1 MNQSAPDP
9 HAAEQRSLWLQGV
22 LLCLAA
28 GAILWPSLSAGFV
41 WDDFKQIADS
51 PTIADPEAPTRYF
64 SLNVVESW
72 GSEGR
77 GGEGVDTYRPLF
89 FIALWSIHHINGPDP
104 FWFHLAVL
112 LSHLGVCLLL
122 WTTARRWLGSNLAA
136 ALVFAVFAIH
146 PVTAEAFLWASA
158 ISESMAVAGLLG
170 AVLILDR
177 WCQNDPGSWTPT
189 LIAGFVMLLGLLSK
203 EAVVTALPVVS
214 LYLWRVRGVRL
225 RALLGPWMAVVVF
238 LVLRINAL
246 DGLQATGGGWTQR
259 LDAIRNLPI
268 LVLDGLRSLLTL
280 QPVGV
285 RHLYWDYR
293 DVTWIT
299 NAIAVAVLAVFVF
312 LAFRTRRR
320 APLVPT
326 ALAITICMLVPVAL
340 ITTVPG
346 WSGFGRYLYLPW
358 GFVALACAEGALYL
372 KPLIKAAA
380 PRLRPVLGIVVA
392 IFLTLEVLGLRH
404 ALEIYHSQGNL
415 AIASVDLQPHAPDGW
430 EWLGNHYLE
439 IGDLPNAARC
449 YGEAVAIEPGIYR
462 PRHNLA
468 AALYFLGRPAEAL
481 EHETA
486 VAAIHGVTAD
496 GAYIAASAC
505 LALEDWDE
513 AGRWILVG
521 LDNDPESTRL
531 IELQARLLATHPNP
545 EALRSWLADQLSGR
559 PDRAARAVIAP
570 LLSPKTHGAQSPR

>member
-1 MNQSAPDP
+1 MVAVSESAKNLHPVGI
-9 HAAEQRSLWLQGV
+9 HGSWLQAA

-28 GAILWPSLSAGFV
+28 AAILWPSLGAGFI
-41 WDDFKQIADS
+41 WDDVKQIADS
-51 PTIADPEAPTRYF
+51 PTIADPKAPTRYF

-77 GGEGVDTYRPLF
+77 GGEGVDTYRPVF

-177 WCQNDPGSWTPT
+177 WCRDDPGSWAPT
-189 LIAGFVMLLGLLSK
+189 IIAGLVMLFGLLSK
-203 EAVVTALPVVS
+203 EAVATALPVVS
-214 LYLWRVRGVRL
+214 LYLWRVRGVQP

-246 DGLQATGGGWTQR
+246 EGLQATGSGSAQR
-259 LDAIRNLPI
+259 IDAIRNLPV
-268 LVLDGLRSLLTL
+268 LVLDALRSLLTL

-299 NAIAVAVLAVFVF
+299 SVIAVAVLAVFVF

-372 KPLIKAAA
+372 QPLIRAAA

-392 IFLTLEVLGLRH
+392 IFLALEVLGLRH
-404 ALEIYHSQGNL
+404 ALEIYHSQRNL
-415 AIASVDLQPHAPDGW
+415 ALASVDLQSHAPDGW
-430 EWLGNHYLE
+430 EWLGNHFLE
-439 IGDLPNAARC
+439 TGDLRNAARC
-449 YGEAVAIEPGIYR
+449 YGEAVAIEPGIHR

-468 AALYFLGRPAEAL
+468 AALYYLGRPAEAL

-486 VAAIHGVTAD
+486 VAAIYGVTAD

-505 LALEDWDE
+505 LELEYWDD
-513 AGRWILVG
+513 AGRWLAQG
-521 LDNDPESTRL
+521 LDEDPANE
-531 IELQARLLATHPNP
+531 RLL
-545 EALRSWLADQLSGR
+545 ELRSRWIDERS
-559 PDRAARAVIAP
+559 DR
-570 LLSPKTHGAQSPR
+570 

>member
-1 MNQSAPDP
+1 
-9 HAAEQRSLWLQGV
+9 LQGA

-28 GAILWPSLSAGFV
+28 AAILWPGLNAGFI
-41 WDDFKQIADS
+41 WDDIKQITDS
-51 PTIADPEAPTRYF
+51 PSIADPKAPIRYF

-77 GGEGVDTYRPLF
+77 GGDGVDTYRPLL

-122 WTTARRWLGSNLAA
+122 WITARRWLGSNLAA

-146 PVTAEAFLWASA
+146 PVTTEAFLWASA

-177 WCQNDPGSWTPT
+177 WCRDDPGSWAPT
-189 LIAGFVMLLGLLSK
+189 IIAGLVMLFGLLSK
-203 EAVVTALPVVS
+203 EAVATALPVVS
-214 LYLWRVRGVRL
+214 LYLWRVRGVRP

-246 DGLQATGGGWTQR
+246 EGLQATGSGSAQR
-259 LDAIRNLPI
+259 IDAIRNLPV
-268 LVLDGLRSLLTL
+268 LVLDALRSLLIL

-293 DVTWIT
+293 DVAWSTSL
-299 NAIAVAVLAVFVF
+299 IAAVVLVAFGFMAWKARLW
-312 LAFRTRRR
+312 

-340 ITTVPG
+340 ITTAPG

-372 KPLIKAAA
+372 QPLIRAAA
-380 PRLRPVLGIVVA
+380 PRLRPVIGIVVA
-392 IFLTLEVLGLRH
+392 VFLALEVLGLRH

-415 AIASVDLQPHAPDGW
+415 ALASVDLQPHAPDAW

-439 IGDLPNAARC
+439 IGDLSNAARC

-468 AALYFLGRPAEAL
+468 AALYYLGRPAEAL

-496 GAYIAASAC
+496 GAYIATSAC
-505 LALEDWDE
+505 LELGRWDE
-513 AGRWILVG
+513 AERWVARG
-521 LDNDPESTRL
+521 LEMNPTNDRLLELRSRWLNERPES
-531 IELQARLLATHPNP
+531 
-545 EALRSWLADQLSGR
+545 D
-559 PDRAARAVIAP
+559 D
-570 LLSPKTHGAQSPR
+570 